1 MWMLWK
7 LMTLNVRTN
16 VNESTNLSS
25 LANKNSPYD
34 DEWVAHTGT
43 LSKICHWCR
52 WGDSFSFWLTPVWC
66 TSTNPSLRSGS
77 VPLLRPPR
85 TAHPDWRTR
94 PYNLSP
100 SWRSAK
106 QFEGHV
112 KAETDKSLLLLA
124 RHKRADSSVCWTNYC
139 LLAESSCEFSQW
151 WRFLWPPAVLCDP
164 GAQGDKTAITLL
176 YPPAHYQAGCRICAS
191 PRGAA
196 AGRTAACHPDP
207 AAAGRLAGRHAGSR

>member
-1 MWMLWK
+1 
-7 LMTLNVRTN
+7 MTR
-16 VNESTNLSS
+16 SHRDIIKDLS
-25 LANKNSPYD
+25 L
-34 DEWVAHTGT
+34 
-43 LSKICHWCR
+43 
-52 WGDSFSFWLTPVWC
+52 
-66 TSTNPSLRSGS
+66 
-77 VPLLRPPR
+77 VPLRWLILILVDSRLMHFNKSQPEVWLGPHSAAPR
-85 TAHPDWRTR
+85 TAHPDWRMR

-100 SWRSAK
+100 SWRSTK

-176 YPPAHYQAGCRICAS
+176 YPPAHYQAGCRICTS